1 MNNDFRLL
9 LFFKLCIVIFNIWK
23 SYHPW
28 LKFLMVT
35 TMFRSNCSSVN
46 GVHIL
51 RLTTVSPSIFIARL
65 SFIGKGVWDPQ
76 KMVSLRFFK
85 TFPNQKRQL
94 HCKVLNWTKRSGSTR
109 RRAHSLCYSFPCAT
123 YFSLCKLLIE
133 AVSFKALTA
142 QKGEYYSIKM

>member
-1 MNNDFRLL
+1 MISGYYYFLNFVL
-9 LFFKLCIVIFNIWK
+9 LFLTFENHTILGSNFWWWQLCLEVTAPLSIECIFSGSQPSPLSIV
-23 SYHPW
+23 
-28 LKFLMVT
+28 
-35 TMFRSNCSSVN
+35 
-46 GVHIL
+46 
-51 RLTTVSPSIFIARL
+51 IARL

-76 KMVSLRFFK
+76 KMLSLRFFL

-94 HCKVLNWTKRSGSTR
+94 HSKVLNWTKRSGST

-133 AVSFKALTA
+133 AVPFKALTA